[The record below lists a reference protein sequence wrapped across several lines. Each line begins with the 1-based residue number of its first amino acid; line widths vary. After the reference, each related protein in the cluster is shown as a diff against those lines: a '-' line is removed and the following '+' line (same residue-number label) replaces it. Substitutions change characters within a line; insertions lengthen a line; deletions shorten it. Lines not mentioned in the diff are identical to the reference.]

1 VRLSFTPAR
10 ENNSRAE
17 AASEDGIAIGDNGAG
32 DAMEPNHCIEEHPSH
47 RRCRVRM
54 AEWYEVRSLGQ
65 AVNHSEQH
73 RLVVDAR
80 ETLDEVHA
88 QISPN
93 HRGTLE
99 DGLHLL
105 EVHGDTGSRDDMA
118 EIGDVCP
125 IELALQALDKE
136 LVFLQFSKDQVH
148 VQQMLSPAAAVNQDV
163 VKENEYDWNMA
174 DAFVKPNDMTKNSN
188 KPSCV

>member
-1 VRLSFTPAR
+1 
-10 ENNSRAE
+10 
-17 AASEDGIAIGDNGAG
+17 
-32 DAMEPNHCIEEHPSH
+32 
-47 RRCRVRM
+47 
-54 AEWYEVRSLGQ
+54 
-65 AVNHSEQH
+65 
-73 RLVVDAR
+73 
-80 ETLDEVHA
+80 
-88 QISPN
+88 
-93 HRGTLE
+93 
-99 DGLHLL
+99 
-105 EVHGDTGSRDDMA
+105 MA

-148 VQQMLSPAAAVNQDV
+148 VQQMLSPAVAVNQDV